1 MNEMLVGTYHITK
14 LCHHEV
20 NSSCCQINSLHC
32 QINSI
37 INEMLE
43 VLWGKVLN
51 TSQYQFSQQ
60 YMTHYS
66 LQNAYTV

>member
-20 NSSCCQINSLHC
+20 NSSRC

-51 TSQYQFSQQ
+51 PSQYQFSQQ